1 MTKNELFTI
10 KQASQW
16 ASEYMGKNVTPS
28 NITYLI
34 QYGRIRKVV
43 HNGTSKIAKDDMLSY
58 YRSFSGKRE
67 IEWKKELG
75 DDLNWALS
83 FDYLKEKETTKHVH
97 RLHPYFPS
105 SEYKYKVRQGKINQ
119 KIYGADKEQEF
130 LPVFQE
136 LLERYDI
143 SLKQTSAETFLD
155 KWYLQAIRQEI
166 DFVFDMIKQI
176 DNQDTKK
183 VVEVIL
189 SRTIR
194 TCRATTHAD
203 LATLKEP
210 ITTTYYCRKHGKI
223 CKPLFSIVSW

>member
-1 MTKNELFTI
+1 MTKTELFTI
-10 KQASQW
+10 KQASKW